1 MVKDGA
7 TDNCKLV
14 PRIIGRVM
22 ILRTKPSG
30 FCGHRWAG
38 AGYRAPGHPPGSGR
52 DGARRLGRAPGNGR
66 WGTLQGRGGVGRG
79 ERFLLTGLRGRIL
92 AAGLVRYGVLLASGL
107 VFGICGGIAG
117 WSQNAA
123 QVPAGPAAAP
133 AAVLNPA
140 ALPATQAS
148 PEPDAGSLAQWNGLP
163 VRRISFEGVDAAQL
177 APVTGDLAQAEG
189 APLNPEYL
197 KKSLRQLFATGLW
210 ETIEVEGSPFEDGVA
225 LVFRGTPRTFIGT
238 VSVDGAKGATLNT
251 QLQRA
256 SQLAA
261 GTRFT
266 PAKMAQALEQ
276 MRQTLAENGF
286 HEPVI
291 TLSLTPRRDEQLV
304 DIAFLVASGPQA
316 RIGTVQVTGDSGMSA
331 DEFRHY
337 AHLRSGAHVDHDTV
351 NRALAGVLK
360 HFQRQERL
368 EAEIKLE
375 SEQYVADT
383 KRTNFHFSAS
393 RGPQVKVLV
402 QGASITQERIKHVIP
417 IFEEGTVDEDL
428 LNEGN
433 RRLRDYYQRLGYFDV
448 KVDHEQQAASAEQV
462 VILYKVLLG
471 PRRRVEQVSV
481 TGNRYFNAATLKQ
494 LLSVHAADT
503 LDRHGAYSQAMVSA
517 DVSALQAVYQ
527 NNGFSKVKITPETS
541 TPETVAADSR
551 ATQTSTAAAKAGAR
565 AGNGVPGDAP
575 PRPDPG
581 GYPGTRFPAPT
592 SSLGRGAAPL
602 SVVYRIEE
610 GEQTRVGAVRIEGTM
625 HVDAAK
631 LARLLNTTAGQLLS
645 PQNLAGDRDA
655 LLTDYRSR
663 GFDQVRVDVAQQVE
677 AEDASKVDVVFHIT
691 EGQQIFV
698 RKVLLT
704 GLHYTRPDTVARA
717 ITLHAG
723 DPLNET
729 ALTETQRNL
738 YEFALFNEV
747 DTAVENP
754 TGGDAEKTVLLQ
766 VVEARRWVLTYGGG
780 FEAQTGTPHF
790 NCGFIIVSGAACNAQ
805 GKTGVS
811 PRVLGDI
818 TRNNLFG
825 REQSA
830 SLQVTYGLLE
840 QKIDLFFQNPHFE
853 GNRNFGLTFS
863 GGYANS
869 LDVTTYVASRL
880 QTGVRWTEHFNS
892 PGSVLSKANT
902 FVYEFN
908 FRRIKVQANSLQ
920 VSPGEIAQES
930 TAVRVGGPALTWIR
944 DTRDSVLDARRGT
957 YTSFQEFLSDKAF
970 GAQPRFNRLDVSN
983 SSYYS
988 FDKGRF
994 VLARNTRYG
1003 QERAFGTPQ
1012 QELIPLPERLYAGGA
1027 TSLRGF
1033 SINAAGPRDPETGYP
1048 IGGAGALINSTELR
1062 LPPPTLPFF
1071 GDAFSLV
1078 LFHDMGNVFANA
1090 SDAWASALRI
1100 RQPDRDTCKNP
1111 TVPAKPDQP
1120 PPGPVT
1126 STGWQ
1131 GECSFNYFSHAIGAG
1146 LRYHTPAGPIRLDFS
1161 YNLNTPIFP
1170 VIYNYSNPTAPPTV
1184 GEASHF
1190 NFFFSL
1196 GQTF

>member
-1 MVKDGA
+1 
-7 TDNCKLV
+7 
-14 PRIIGRVM
+14 M

-30 FCGHRWAG
+30 FFGSHWASG
-38 AGYRAPGHPPGSGR
+38 GYRASGHSPGWGR
-52 DGARRLGRAPGNGR
+52 GGARRCPEGAHFVAGG
-66 WGTLQGRGGVGRG
+66 WGKKN
-79 ERFLLTGLRGRIL
+79 F
-92 AAGLVRYGVLLASGL
+92 AAKVVWRGVLLPAAL
-107 VFGICGGIAG
+107 VFWICGGIAG

-123 QVPAGPAAAP
+123 QAPASPAANP

-140 ALPATQAS
+140 PLQPTQA
-148 PEPDAGSLAQWNGLP
+148 PLEPDAGSIAQWIGLP
-163 VRRISFEGVDAAQL
+163 VRRISIEGVAANRL
-177 APVTGDLAQAEG
+177 APLGGHLAQAEG
-189 APLNPEYL
+189 TPLSPEDL

-210 ETIEVEGSPFEDGVA
+210 ETIEVQGSRLEDGVA

-238 VSVDGAKGATLNT
+238 VSVDGAKGATVNT

-256 SQLAA
+256 SQLAP

-266 PAKMAQALEQ
+266 QAKLAQALEQ
-276 MRQTLAENGF
+276 MRLALAQNGF

-291 TLSLTPRRDEQLV
+291 TQALTPNSGEQLV
-304 DIAFLVASGPQA
+304 DIAFHIASGPQA
-316 RIGTVQVTGDSGMSA
+316 RVGTVQVAGDSGMSV

-337 AHLRSGAHVDHDTV
+337 AHLRTGARVDHDTA
-351 NRALAGVLK
+351 NRALTGVLK
-360 HFQRQERL
+360 HYQRQERL

-375 SEQYVADT
+375 SEQYDT
-383 KRTNFHFSAS
+383 GAKKSNFHFSAS

-402 QGASITQERIKHVIP
+402 EGAGIGQERIKHVIP
-417 IFEEGTVDEDL
+417 IFEEGTVDDDL

-433 RRLRDYYQRLGYFDV
+433 RRLRDYYQRQGYFDV
-448 KVDHEQQAASAEQV
+448 KVDHEQNDPSSGQV

-471 PRRRVEQVSV
+471 PRRRVDRVSIA
-481 TGNRYFNAATLKQ
+481 GKHYFDTATLKEM
-494 LLSVHAADT
+494 LSVHAADT
-503 LDRHGAYSQAMVSA
+503 LDRHGAYSQALVSA

-541 TPETVAADSR
+541 TPETALADNNAPENSPR
-551 ATQTSTAAAKAGAR
+551 
-565 AGNGVPGDAP
+565 P
-575 PRPDPG
+575 PR
-581 GYPGTRFPAPT
+581 TAIT
-592 SSLGRGAAPL
+592 APL

-610 GEQTRVGAVRIEGTM
+610 GQQMHVGTVRIEGLE
-625 HVDAAK
+625 HVDAAS
-631 LARLLNTTAGQLLS
+631 LTPLLNTTAGQLLS

-655 LLTDYRSR
+655 LLTDLMSR
-663 GFDQVRVDVAQQVE
+663 GFNTDQVRVEVTQQIE
-677 AEDASKVDVVFHIT
+677 TADPSKVDVVFHIT

-698 RKVLLT
+698 RNVLLT
-704 GLHYTRPDTVARA
+704 GLNYTRPDTVARA

-723 DPLNET
+723 DTLNET
-729 ALTETQRNL
+729 ALMDTQRNL

-754 TGGDAEKTVLLQ
+754 LGAEPWKTVLLQ
-766 VVEARRWVLTYGGG
+766 AVEARRWALTYGFG
-780 FEAQTGTPHF
+780 FEAQTGTPQY
-790 NCGFIIVSGAACNAQ
+790 NCGGIIASGATCNPQ

-811 PRVLGDI
+811 PRVIADI

-830 SLQVTYGLLE
+830 SLQGTYGLLE
-840 QKIDLFFQNPHFE
+840 QKIDLLFQNPHFE

-880 QTGVRWTEHFNS
+880 QAGMRWTEHFNS
-892 PGSVLSKANT
+892 PASVLSKAST
-902 FVYEFN
+902 FIYEFD
-908 FRRIKVQANSLQ
+908 FRRVKVEASSLQ
-920 VSPGEIAQES
+920 VAPGEIALLS
-930 TAVRVGGPALTWIR
+930 RAVRVAGPALTWIR
-944 DTRDSVLDARRGT
+944 DTRDSPLDAHRGT
-957 YTSFQEFLSDKAF
+957 YTSFQEFLSDKSF
-970 GAQPRFNRLDVSN
+970 GAQVGFNRLDVSN

-1003 QERAFGTPQ
+1003 QERAFGTPG
-1012 QELIPLPERLYAGGA
+1012 EKLIPLPERLYAGGA

-1062 LPPPTLPFF
+1062 LPPATLPWL
-1071 GDAFSLV
+1071 GDSVSLV
-1078 LFHDMGNVFANA
+1078 LFHDMGNVFTNA
-1090 SDAWASALRI
+1090 SDAWASALRT
-1100 RQPDRDTCKNP
+1100 RQPDRDNCK
-1111 TVPAKPDQP
+1111 VLPASITP
-1120 PPGPVT
+1120 PPTPGGPTT
-1126 STGWQ
+1126 STGPQ
-1131 GECSFNYFSHAIGAG
+1131 GICSFNYFSHAPGAG
-1146 LRYHTPAGPIRLDFS
+1146 LRYHTPAGPIRFDFS
-1161 YNLNTPIFP
+1161 YNLNPPIFP
-1170 VIYNYSNPTAPPTV
+1170 VVYDYSLSNPLSNMHV